1 VELLEQMTLPNVMD
15 ARRLLREQERLPLL
29 KPYQHKL
36 LSRASAEEVLQKK
49 KKSSAGARVELQLI
63 FFLFFLGAHALD

>member
-29 KPYQHKL
+29 KPYQLKL
-36 LSRASAEEVLQKK
+36 LSRASAEEVLKK
-49 KKSSAGARVELQLI
+49 KKVLGGRESGASADFFI
-63 FFLFFLGAHALD
+63 FF

>member
-1 VELLEQMTLPNVMD
+1 MELLEQMTLPNVMD

-29 KPYQHKL
+29 KPYQLKL
-36 LSRASAEEVLQKK
+36 LSRASAEEVLKK

-63 FFLFFLGAHALD
+63 FLFFLGAHALD